1 MLAGH
6 DKIKLNYKLTGPM
19 LTATEMGW
27 GGLGLG
33 KEKVS
38 TSRRRVEVLGPVS

>member
-1 MLAGH
+1 MLAGL
-6 DKIKLNYKLTGPM
+6 DKTILRYKLTGPM

-33 KEKVS
+33 KERS
-38 TSRRRVEVLGPVS
+38 PLPVGELKCLDP